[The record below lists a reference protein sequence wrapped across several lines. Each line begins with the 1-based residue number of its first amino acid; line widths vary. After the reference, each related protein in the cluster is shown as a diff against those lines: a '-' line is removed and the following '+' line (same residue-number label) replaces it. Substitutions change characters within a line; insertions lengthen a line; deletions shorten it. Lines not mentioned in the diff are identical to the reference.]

1 VNKKI
6 ILIILLLPALLL
18 SQTEKKPDV
27 WEPFNFFIGTWEGTG
42 EGKSGVSEVTKE
54 FKFVLGGKYLRMTT
68 KANFAPQEK
77 NPKGEVHE
85 DFGYISYDRS
95 RKKFVFRQFHIEGF
109 INQYVLDSFSK
120 DGKTV
125 RWVSEKMENA
135 PPSWKVELIYR
146 IKDDNTLEE
155 SFNLGMPD
163 RDFECYNLNLL
174 KRKA

>member
-1 VNKKI
+1 MKKKI
-6 ILIILLLPALLL
+6 VWIVFLMPLFLCA
-18 SQTEKKPDV
+18 QAENKQDV
-27 WEPFNFFIGTWEGTG
+27 WKPFELFVGTWEGKG

-54 FKFVLGGKYLRMTT
+54 FQFVLGGKYLRMTT
-68 KANFAPQEK
+68 KANFKPQEK

-85 DFGYISYDRS
+85 DFGYISFDRS

-109 INQYVLDSFSK
+109 INQYVLESISD

-135 PPSWKVELIYR
+135 PPSWRVELIYT
-146 IKDDNTLEE
+146 IKNDDTLEE

-163 RDFECYNLNLL
+163 RAFECYNLNRLR
-174 KRKA
+174 RKN

>member
-6 ILIILLLPALLL
+6 IFVLLIFPTLLF
-18 SQTEKKPDV
+18 SQAEKKKEI
-27 WEPFNFFIGTWEGTG
+27 WEPFKFFVGTWEGTG
-42 EGKSGVSEVTKE
+42 EGKSGVSKVKKE
-54 FKFVLGGKYLRMTT
+54 FQFVLGGKYLRMTT
-68 KANFAPQEK
+68 KANFEPQEK
-77 NPKGEVHE
+77 NQKGEIHE

-109 INQYVLDSFSK
+109 INQYVLDGFSE
-120 DGKTV
+120 GEKTV

-135 PPSWKVELIYR
+135 PPNWKVELIYT

-163 RDFECYNLNLL
+163 RDFECYNLNQL
-174 KRKA
+174 KRKK